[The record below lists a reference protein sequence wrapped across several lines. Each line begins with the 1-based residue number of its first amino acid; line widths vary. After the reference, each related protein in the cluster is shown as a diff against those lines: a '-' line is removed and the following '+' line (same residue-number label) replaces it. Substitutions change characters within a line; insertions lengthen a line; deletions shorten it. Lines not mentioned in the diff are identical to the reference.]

1 MAGTYVSV
9 CVKFGFE
16 LPADPEQAARQVREM
31 TTADLLDRGERV
43 VVSVIVGRMVGE

>member
-9 CVKFGFE
+9 TIRLGFE
-16 LPADPEQAARQVREM
+16 LPADPEQAAAQVRDM

-43 VVSVIVGRMVGE
+43 VVSVIVGRMTQ